1 MFDTSLKPSLR
12 SSAEFHLS
20 VNGTAVPPSVSKVS
34 VNVTKTVNKLST
46 ALLVLQDGR
55 ASSGQFDLTDG
66 SLFTPGN
73 EIQISAGPVGDPEVI
88 FKGIIIKQSLKIRAD
103 RASQLVVECRHKAV
117 RCTLG
122 RNSVCF
128 HDMSDADVLTKIFE
142 ANSISAGELE
152 IEDTGFTHKEL
163 VQYNS
168 NDWDFIITRAEAV
181 GKVVI
186 TGDDKISIR
195 APTVAGEPVLSLQYG
210 NDLIELDIEMDSRH
224 QFESVVSKTW
234 NMADQATAECQ
245 ARPPVSIEEHGD
257 LDAATLAQALG
268 GRPLALNHSGSLPSE
283 ERQAWAD
290 AQMMK
295 SRLSKIRGRAKF
307 GGYAKVKPGDV
318 IEIKGLGKRFGGKA
332 FVSGVRQDYDGASG
346 WKTHAQFGHCP
357 QNFAEETTISA
368 PKAGGL
374 LPGVT
379 GLHTGAV
386 TDNED
391 PDGEARVRV
400 KLPYINEDDDGVW
413 ARIALADAGN
423 NRGLF
428 FRPEVGDEV
437 LLGFLY
443 DDPRQPVILGML
455 HSSAITSPLGPT
467 NDNHQKGYTSREG
480 IKWIFNDDKK
490 SVEIETPAG
499 NKITI
504 SDDGKGIT
512 LEDQNTNKIEMN
524 NSGITIKAA
533 QKLTL
538 SAGTELAISGPQ
550 LTLSGDAAVEIKGGG
565 STKVESSG
573 ILEVKGSLVKI
584 N

>member
-1 MFDTSLKPSLR
+1 M
-12 SSAEFHLS
+12 
-20 VNGTAVPPSVSKVS
+20 
-34 VNVTKTVNKLST
+34 KTVNKLSS
-46 ALLVLQDGR
+46 ALLVLQDGS
-55 ASSGQFDLTDG
+55 ASTGQFRLTDG
-66 SLFTPGN
+66 NLFTPGN
-73 EIQISAGPVGDPEVI
+73 EIQISAGPVGDPAII
-88 FKGIIIKQSLKIRAD
+88 FKGVIIKQSLKIRAD
-103 RASQLVVECRHKAV
+103 RAAQLLVECRHKAV
-117 RCTLG
+117 KCTMG
-122 RNSVCF
+122 RKSACY
-128 HDMSDADVLTKIFE
+128 HDMSDADVITKIFE
-142 ANSISAGELE
+142 ANSISAGELHV
-152 IEDTGFTHKEL
+152 EDTGFTHKEL

-168 NDWDFIITRAEAV
+168 SDWDFIVTRAEAV

-186 TGDDKISIR
+186 TDDEKLIVR
-195 APTVAGEPVLSLQYG
+195 APTVSDEPVLSLQYG
-210 NDLIELDIEMDSRH
+210 SNLIELDIEMDSRH
-224 QFESVVSKTW
+224 QFETVVSKTW
-234 NMADQATAECQ
+234 NMADQATLESE
-245 ARPPVSIEEHGD
+245 ARPPSGIEEHGA
-257 LDAATLAQALG
+257 LAADKLAQSLG
-268 GRPLALNHSGSLPSE
+268 SKPLTLNHAGSLPSE

-290 AQMMK
+290 AQMLK
-295 SRLSKIRGRAKF
+295 NRLSKIRGRAKF
-307 GGYAKVKPGDV
+307 GGFAKINPGDV
-318 IEIKGLGKRFGGKA
+318 VEIKGLGSRFGGKA
-332 FVSGVRQDYDGASG
+332 FVSGVRQDFDGANG
-346 WKTHAQFGHCP
+346 WKTHAQFGHYP
-357 QNFAEETTISA
+357 HNFAEETNISA

-374 LPGVT
+374 VPGVT
-379 GLHTGAV
+379 GLHTGVV

-391 PDGEARVRV
+391 PDGESRVRV

-455 HSSAITSPLGPT
+455 HSSAKTAPLGPT

-480 IKWIFNDDKK
+480 IKWIFDDDKK

-499 NKITI
+499 NKITV

-533 QKLTL
+533 HKLTL
-538 SAGTELAISGPQ
+538 SAGTELAIGGPQ
-550 LTLSGDAAVEIKGGG
+550 MTLTGDSSVEIKGGG